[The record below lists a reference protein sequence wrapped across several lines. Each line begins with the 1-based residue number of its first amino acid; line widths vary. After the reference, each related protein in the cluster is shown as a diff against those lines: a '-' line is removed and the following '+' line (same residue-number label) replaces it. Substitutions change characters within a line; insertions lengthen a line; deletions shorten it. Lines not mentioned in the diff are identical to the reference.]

1 MFKPNPLGDNIY
13 CYLGDESS
21 KQIMGF
27 SFMEKLK
34 RETSFNI
41 IYGFL
46 GNNIEYVK
54 EHYYDKCF
62 INIKP
67 NIVGGITTAVE
78 LAYMGRFTISD
89 AKAPFCINSLDNIL
103 SLIDQESKKIGT
115 IQQSCIGNYYNAG
128 DEWKLIKYWK

>member
-1 MFKPNPLGDNIY
+1 
-13 CYLGDESS
+13 
-21 KQIMGF
+21 MGF

-62 INIKP
+62 VNIKP
-67 NIVGGITTAVE
+67 HIVGGTTTAVE
-78 LAYMGRFTISD
+78 LAYMGRYTISD

-103 SLIDQESKKIGT
+103 HLIDQESKKIGT
-115 IQQSCIGNYYNAG
+115 IKDPVIGDYYNTGA
-128 DEWKLIKYWK
+128 EWMNENFWI